1 MLRRPEHAAGTRELS
16 VVADHQHQL
25 AVWTAERAGRHAI
38 APGAGPHERI
48 VGATI
53 AAMLER
59 VKGIEPSYSAWKAAA
74 LPLSYTRVQAINYH
88 AAQAASTAMHDGLRQ
103 AAFFVPP
110 RRPGPREPLNMRRF
124 HAYTGVSINT
134 TKGGDPVS
142 LTKRCHLAGIA
153 R

>member
-1 MLRRPEHAAGTRELS
+1 MKTLANLRKPSAVTCPNCRNGVRTKFKF
-16 VVADHQHQL
+16 L
-25 AVWTAERAGRHAI
+25 AKSLKSL
-38 APGAGPHERI
+38 
-48 VGATI
+48 
-53 AAMLER
+53 MER

-88 AAQAASTAMHDGLRQ
+88 AAQAASTAMHDRLRY
-103 AAFFVPP
+103 AAL
-110 RRPGPREPLNMRRF
+110 RSAGPLRAARPLNIRRF
-124 HAYTGVSINT
+124 HGYTGVSINS